1 MSIKQDALDELV
13 TEQELLLMDMLKNWN
28 DIRTRLVNIEPNN
41 PMNEMFDK
49 MIQDLVK
56 IQNHTKNYR
65 TLLEKMKQIYDEF
78 NKESEEWHEN
88 CLLYTSPSPRDVE
101 ESRMPSSA

>member
-13 TEQELLLMDMLKNWN
+13 TEQELLLMDMLKNRN
-28 DIRTRLVNIEPNN
+28 DIKIRLANIEPNN
-41 PMNEMFDK
+41 PMKEMFDK

-78 NKESEEWHEN
+78 NKESKEWHEK
-88 CLLYTSPSPRDVE
+88 YDKY
-101 ESRMPSSA
+101 AD

>member
-1 MSIKQDALDELV
+1 MSVKQDALDELV

-28 DIRTRLVNIEPNN
+28 DIRTRLTNIEPNN

-78 NKESEEWHEN
+78 NKESKEWHEK
-88 CLLYTSPSPRDVE
+88 YDK
-101 ESRMPSSA
+101 SAD

>member
-1 MSIKQDALDELV
+1 MSVKQDALDELV
-13 TEQELLLMDMLKNWN
+13 TEQELLFMDMLKNWN
-28 DIRTRLVNIEPNN
+28 DIKTRLSNIEPNN

-49 MIQDLVK
+49 MNQYLVK

-78 NKESEEWHEN
+78 EKESKEWHEK
-88 CLLYTSPSPRDVE
+88 YDKY
-101 ESRMPSSA
+101 AD

>member
-1 MSIKQDALDELV
+1 MSVKQDALDELV

-28 DIRTRLVNIEPNN
+28 DIKTRLSNIESNN

-49 MIQDLVK
+49 MIQDLTK

-65 TLLEKMKQIYDEF
+65 TLLEKMTQIYDEF
-78 NKESEEWHEN
+78 EKESKEWHEK
-88 CLLYTSPSPRDVE
+88 YDKY
-101 ESRMPSSA
+101 AD

>member
-1 MSIKQDALDELV
+1 MSVKQDALDELV

-28 DIRTRLVNIEPNN
+28 GIKTRLSNIEPNN

-49 MIQDLVK
+49 MIQDLTK

-65 TLLEKMKQIYDEF
+65 TLLEKMTQIYDEF
-78 NKESEEWHEN
+78 EKESKEWHEK
-88 CLLYTSPSPRDVE
+88 YDKY
-101 ESRMPSSA
+101 AD

>member
-1 MSIKQDALDELV
+1 LITGRSFSVLVGSIILSIFVTSVRPLDELV

-28 DIRTRLVNIEPNN
+28 DIRTRLANIEPNN

-65 TLLEKMKQIYDEF
+65 TLLEKMKQI
-78 NKESEEWHEN
+78 
-88 CLLYTSPSPRDVE
+88 
-101 ESRMPSSA
+101 

>member
-1 MSIKQDALDELV
+1 MSVKQDALDELV
-13 TEQELLLMDMLKNWN
+13 TEQELLLMDMLKNW
-28 DIRTRLVNIEPNN
+28 DEIKTRLTNIDQNN

-78 NKESEEWHEN
+78 SKESKEWHEK
-88 CLLYTSPSPRDVE
+88 YDKSE
-101 ESRMPSSA
+101 ESNDSP

>member
-1 MSIKQDALDELV
+1 MSVKQDALDELV

-28 DIRTRLVNIEPNN
+28 DIRTRLANIEPNN

-56 IQNHTKNYR
+56 IQKSYKKLSYIIGKNE
-65 TLLEKMKQIYDEF
+65 TNL
-78 NKESEEWHEN
+78 
-88 CLLYTSPSPRDVE
+88 
-101 ESRMPSSA
+101 

>member
-1 MSIKQDALDELV
+1 
-13 TEQELLLMDMLKNWN
+13 
-28 DIRTRLVNIEPNN
+28 
-41 PMNEMFDK
+41 MNEMFDK

-78 NKESEEWHEN
+78 SKESKEWHEK
-88 CLLYTSPSPRDVE
+88 YDK
-101 ESRMPSSA
+101 SAD